1 MRIRSSCSQVFYRKA
16 VLWNLAKF
24 TGKHL
29 CKNLFF
35 NKVAALMPSTVL
47 EKRLWHRCFPVN
59 FAQFF
64 KNIFYYTT
72 PLVAAFEEY
81 IIKSRVALVL
91 TKSILVLISLEIFHQ
106 KKIKKRRARYPF
118 KHLRWSIFWICFVTF
133 NRQLFL
139 LKSSI
144 IDI

>member
-1 MRIRSSCSQVFYRKA
+1 MRIRNSCSQVFYRKA
-16 VLWNLAKF
+16 VLRNLAKF

-35 NKVAALMPSTVL
+35 NKVAALNPSTVL

-91 TKSILVLISLEIFHQ
+91 TKSIVVLISLEILHQ
-106 KKIKKRRARYPF
+106 KKNQKKACTVPF
-118 KHLRWSIFWICFVTF
+118 QTPTMEH
-133 NRQLFL
+133 FL
-139 LKSSI
+139 DMFC
-144 IDI
+144 DI

>member
-1 MRIRSSCSQVFYRKA
+1 MRIRSSCSQVFDRKA

-35 NKVAALMPSTVL
+35 NKVATLRPSTVL
-47 EKRLWHRCFPVN
+47 EKRLWHRCFCTI
-59 FAQFF
+59 F

-72 PLVAAFEEY
+72 PLVAAFGEY
-81 IIKSRVALVL
+81 IIKSRVTLVL
-91 TKSILVLISLEIFHQ
+91 TKSIVVLISLEIFHK

-133 NRQLFL
+133 NR
-139 LKSSI
+139 
-144 IDI
+144 